1 MVLQIKSSALTAAI
15 LVCLMTAPTAEAKRS
30 LRARDR
36 RYLDTGDL
44 FGDVSTSVGYFDTS
58 LPEKAYGAEVPLD
71 LDDYVPVKSETFGD
85 ERIIGGS
92 NADASSSQFFTLLLR
107 QSATT
112 LKYHAAGCGAT
123 AISAC
128 HALTAA
134 HCVSGNREGIS
145 DGVYIGAYEPF
156 TGNSGLPFHFS
167 EVSSVL
173 IHPSNNPN
181 TNQHDIA
188 ILTFATC
195 MDTNLYTPAQLMSP
209 TLLASFS
216 QGQLMDAFGFGR
228 TDANTPSSIQTLQH
242 ASLPYITQSTC
253 NSLYSIKQSGET
265 TDFVVYDDMICAGY
279 AAGGKDSCQGDSGG
293 PLIYYNQGSAVISGI
308 VSWGVGCGRQNRPG
322 VYSSIAA
329 HYQWIT
335 DNVCLHSGI
344 DQTAMGCLTQQNFIN
359 AAPALDT
366 TTSVD
371 CSSSGSVTPLTFLQR
386 VSSGSSSRGGGAG
399 NQSGDG
405 PTVKFTCSRMGYGSA
420 GYSYCTSKAYK
431 SEQTGEDL
439 CPAQC
444 HPACIGGN

>member
-1 MVLQIKSSALTAAI
+1 MVLQISSSALTSVI
-15 LVCLMTAPTAEAKRS
+15 LFCLITASTAKKGRS
-30 LRARDR
+30 LRGRDR
-36 RYLDTGDL
+36 RYLDTGAL
-44 FGDVSTSVGYFDTS
+44 FGDTSTSIGQFDAR

-71 LDDYVPVKSETFGD
+71 LADYTPVKSETNGD

-92 NADASSSQFFTLLLR
+92 AADASSSQFFTLLLR

-112 LKYHAAGCGAT
+112 LKYHASGCGAT

-145 DGVYIGAYEPF
+145 DGVYVGAYEPF
-156 TGNSGLPFHFS
+156 SGNAGLPFHFS
-167 EVSSVL
+167 VVSSVL
-173 IHPSNNPN
+173 IHPSNNPQ

-188 ILTFATC
+188 ILTLATC
-195 MDTNLYTPAQLMSP
+195 MDTNLYEPAQLMSP

-242 ASLPYITQSTC
+242 ASLPYIAQSTC

-265 TDFVVYDDMICAGY
+265 ADFVVYDDMICAGY
-279 AAGGKDSCQGDSGG
+279 PDGSKDSCQGDSGG
-293 PLIYYNQGSAVISGI
+293 PLIYNSGGSAIISGV
-308 VSWGVGCGRQNRPG
+308 VSWGVGCGRKNRPG
-322 VYSSIAA
+322 VYSSVAA
-329 HYQWIT
+329 HYQWIK
-335 DNVCLHSGI
+335 DSVCKHSGI
-344 DQTAMGCLTQQNFIN
+344 DKTALGCLTQQNFIN
-359 AAPALDT
+359 AAPALET
-366 TTSVD
+366 TKSVD
-371 CSSSGSVTPLTFLQR
+371 CSSSGSTTPLTFLQR
-386 VSSGSSSRGGGAG
+386 VSPGSSSRGGGAG
-399 NQSGDG
+399 DKTGDG
-405 PTVKFTCSRMGYGSA
+405 PTVKFTCSRMGNGSA

-431 SEQTGEDL
+431 SDETGEDL